1 MSFRN
6 LEIWKKAILLA
17 NSIYAVTKNFP
28 KPEIYG
34 LCNQMQRAAVSISSN
49 IAEGYRRNSNKEFA
63 LFLRYARGSAGELE
77 SQLEIARLQN
87 YINQEEYNGLTAA
100 CDEISKMIF
109 SFEKKLK

>member
-17 NSIYAVTKNFP
+17 DNIYSITKNFP
-28 KPEIYG
+28 KSEIYG
-34 LCNQMQRAAVSISSN
+34 LSSQMQRAGVSVSSN
-49 IAEGYRRNSNKEFA
+49 IAEGYRRNSDKEFA

-77 SQLEIARLQN
+77 SQIEIAKLQN
-87 YINQEEYNGLTAA
+87 YINQEEYNSLTAA